1 MNSARRSQ
9 SPSDTLKVLERVQA
23 AVIFLR
29 DNNGYGSVTVSAV
42 CRAAGVSRA
51 NLYQHHRD
59 VVDEILRSAKQ
70 ARSGNSSEGGRSR
83 STTDLDRRVKDLE
96 RSLNESES
104 RYRAVLYIC
113 LEQQAEIVALRQ
125 ELESQLAFMMPRTR
139 AKTIK
144 NK

>member
-1 MNSARRSQ
+1 MKNARRPQ
-9 SPSDTLKVLERVQA
+9 SPGDTLKVLERVQA
-23 AVIFLR
+23 AVLFLR

-59 VVDEILRSAKQ
+59 VVDEISRCAKQ
-70 ARSGNSSEGGRSR
+70 SRSESASKGRRSR
-83 STTDLDRRVKDLE
+83 SATDPDLRAKDLE

-104 RYRAVLYIC
+104 RYRAVLYVC

-125 ELESQLAFMMPRTR
+125 ELESQLASTMPRTR
-139 AKTIK
+139 ARTIK
-144 NK
+144 SK